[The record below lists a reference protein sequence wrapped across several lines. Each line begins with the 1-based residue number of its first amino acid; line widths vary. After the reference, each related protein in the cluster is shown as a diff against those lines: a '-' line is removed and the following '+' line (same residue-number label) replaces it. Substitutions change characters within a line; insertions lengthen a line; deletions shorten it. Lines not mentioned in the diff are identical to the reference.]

1 MLMKTIV
8 GITEELNFN
17 QLSKLDSFVML
28 YNKILHKLY
37 VDLFIKKLPIKEL
50 CPLYQAKYLISKRH
64 FDSIRKTLEGKV
76 SSILSLNKNYIIDT
90 KDKIK
95 SIEKDLSKQI
105 KTYNSY
111 KDKLKKENQL
121 SLIETNLKFKVHNK
135 IKYNRIRLDRL
146 NSKLKDLEEIK
157 NTGNVRLCFGSNK
170 LFRQQ
175 FLINSSNNLTQ
186 FKSHEQWYK
195 EFNYQRNK
203 EFTLIGSK
211 DKSAGNLNAQITYIK
226 DNLFNLKL
234 NINPHAE
241 KITDKYI
248 NLKFKLDY
256 EFNTLKQ
263 IINNNQIDD
272 KEIRQPLT
280 VTLIKQKTKHN
291 KDKYV
296 VSISFEKHLIKQTY
310 TSKTKGCIGV
320 DINQDHLAVVNLDN
334 KGNLLNIYTFN
345 YDLNGNKHQN
355 NNSISL
361 AVKELMKLSVELNKP
376 IVIEQL
382 DFIAKK
388 KSLKASNSQ
397 YIKNKNK
404 QLSSFAY
411 SKIIELIK
419 ARAEDNFIEVR
430 EVNPAYTSMIG
441 SIKYNNR
448 SRIDVHH
455 GAAICIGRKGLFNK
469 ITIIKV
475 LDKETKK
482 EVNKK
487 VIKEYKE
494 KRISS
499 RNRQIKSLVLPER
512 NGLSS
517 VVYWKEL
524 KENMVKDKQHE
535 RESSSNVASKSTSL
549 RQSNEPV
556 MNASVGTK
564 S

>member
-1 MLMKTIV
+1 MKTIV

-90 KDKIK
+90 RDKIK
-95 SIEKDLSKQI
+95 SIEKDLAKQT

-146 NSKLKDLEEIK
+146 NSKLKELEEIRD
-157 NTGNVRLCFGSNK
+157 TGNVRLCFGSNK

-248 NLKFKLDY
+248 NLTFKVDY
-256 EFNTLKQ
+256 EVNTLKQ
-263 IINNNQIDD
+263 IINNNQSKN
-272 KEIRQPLT
+272 KELWQALT
-280 VTLIKQKTKHN
+280 YKLIKQPNKSHN

-310 TSKTKGCIGV
+310 TSKDKGCLGV
-320 DINQDHLAVVNLDN
+320 DINQDHLAVSNLDN
-334 KGNLLNIYTFN
+334 KGNLLKIYTFN

-419 ARAEDNFIEVR
+419 SRAEDNYVEIR

-441 SIKYNNR
+441 SIKYSSR

-455 GAAICIGRKGLFNK
+455 AAAVCIGRKGLFSSN
-469 ITIIKV
+469 
-475 LDKETKK
+475 
-482 EVNKK
+482 
-487 VIKEYKE
+487 YKE

-499 RNRQIKSLVLPER
+499 RNRQIKSLVLPVR
-512 NGLSS
+512 NGLNS

-535 RESSSNVASKSTSL
+535 KESSSNVASKSTSL
-549 RQSNEPV
+549 GNSDMPV

>member
-1 MLMKTIV
+1 MKTIV

-76 SSILSLNKNYIIDT
+76 SSILALNKNYIQDT

-95 SIEKDLSKQI
+95 SIEKDLSKQT

-111 KDKLKKENQL
+111 KDKYKKEGKL

-135 IKYNRIRLDRL
+135 IVYNYIRLDRL
-146 NSKLKDLEEIK
+146 KAKLLKLEYIRD
-157 NTGNVRLCFGSNK
+157 TGNVRLCFGSNK

-175 FLINSSNNLTQ
+175 FNIGVNQNP
-186 FKSHEQWYK
+186 FKSHEQWYE

-211 DKSAGNLNAQITYIK
+211 DKSAGNLNAQITHIK

-234 NINPHAE
+234 NIHPHAN

-248 NLKFKLDY
+248 NLNFKIDY
-256 EFNTLKQ
+256 EVNTLIN
-263 IINNNQIDD
+263 IIKNNNGKN
-272 KEIRQPLT
+272 KELWQALT
-280 VTLIKQKTKHN
+280 YKLIKQKTKYN
-291 KDKYV
+291 RDKYV

-310 TSKTKGCIGV
+310 TSKNKGCIGV
-320 DINQDHLAVVNLDN
+320 DINQDHLAVSNLDN
-334 KGNLLNIYTFN
+334 KGNLLTIYTFN

-361 AVKELMKLSVELNKP
+361 AVKELMLLSTKLNKP
-376 IVIEQL
+376 IVIEEL
-382 DFIAKK
+382 DFSAKK
-388 KSLKASNSQ
+388 KNLKSGIN
-397 YIKNKNK
+397 KNRNK

-419 ARAEDNFIEVR
+419 ARAEDNYVDVR

-441 SIKYNNR
+441 SIKYSVR
-448 SRIDVHH
+448 SRISVHH

-469 ITIIKV
+469 EKTIKV
-475 LDKETKK
+475 LDKETNK

-499 RNRQIKSLVLPER
+499 RNRQIKSLVLPVR
-512 NGLSS
+512 NGLNS

-535 RESSSNVASKSTSL
+535 KESSSNVASKSTSL
-549 RQSNEPV
+549 GNSDMPV

>member
-1 MLMKTIV
+1 MKTIV
-8 GITEELNFN
+8 GITNSLTKNELS
-17 QLSKLDSFVML
+17 QLDSFVSL
-28 YNKILHKLY
+28 YNKISHKLY

-50 CPLYQAKYLISKRH
+50 CPLYQAKYSISKRH

-76 SSILSLNKNYIIDT
+76 SSILALNKNYILDT

-95 SIEKDLSKQI
+95 SIEKDLSKQT

-111 KDKLKKENQL
+111 KDKYKKEGKL

-135 IKYNRIRLDRL
+135 IVYNYIRLDRL
-146 NSKLKDLEEIK
+146 KAKLLKLEYIRD
-157 NTGNVRLCFGSNK
+157 TGNVRLCFGSNK

-175 FLINSSNNLTQ
+175 FNIGVNQNP
-186 FKSHEQWYK
+186 FKSHEQWYE

-211 DKSAGNLNAQITYIK
+211 DKSAGNLNAQITHIK

-234 NINPHAE
+234 NIHPHAN

-248 NLKFKLDY
+248 NLNFKIDY
-256 EFNTLKQ
+256 EVNTLIN
-263 IINNNQIDD
+263 IIKNNNGKN
-272 KEIRQPLT
+272 KELWQALT
-280 VTLIKQKTKHN
+280 YKLIKQKTKYN
-291 KDKYV
+291 RDKYV

-310 TSKTKGCIGV
+310 TSKNKGCIGV
-320 DINQDHLAVVNLDN
+320 DINQDHLAVSNLDN
-334 KGNLLNIYTFN
+334 KGNLLTIYTFN

-361 AVKELMKLSVELNKP
+361 AVKELMLLSTKLNKP
-376 IVIEQL
+376 IVIEEL
-382 DFIAKK
+382 DFSAKK
-388 KSLKASNSQ
+388 KNLKSGIN
-397 YIKNKNK
+397 KNRNK

-419 ARAEDNFIEVR
+419 ARAEDNYVDVR

-441 SIKYNNR
+441 SIKYSVR
-448 SRIDVHH
+448 SRISVHH

-469 ITIIKV
+469 EKTIKV
-475 LDKETKK
+475 LDKETNK

-524 KENMVKDKQHE
+524 KENMVKEKQHE

>member
-1 MLMKTIV
+1 MKTIV

-90 KDKIK
+90 RDKIK
-95 SIEKDLSKQI
+95 SIEKDLAKQT

-111 KDKLKKENQL
+111 KDKITKEGKL
-121 SLIETNLKFKVHNK
+121 SLIEHNLKKNLQQK
-135 IKYNRIRLDRL
+135 IQYNQQRLLKL
-146 NSKLKDLEEIK
+146 NNKLKDLEEIK

-211 DKSAGNLNAQITYIK
+211 DESAGNLNAQISHIK

-234 NINPHAE
+234 NIHPHAD
-241 KITDKYI
+241 KIINKYI
-248 NLKFKLDY
+248 NLTFKVDY
-256 EFNTLKQ
+256 EVNTLKQ
-263 IINNNQIDD
+263 IIVNNQSKN
-272 KEIRQPLT
+272 KELWQALT
-280 VTLIKQKTKHN
+280 YKLIKQPNKSHN

-310 TSKTKGCIGV
+310 TSKNKGCIGV
-320 DINQDHLAVVNLDN
+320 DINQDHLAVSNLDN
-334 KGNLLNIYTFN
+334 KGNLLSIYTYE

-361 AVKELMKLSVELNKP
+361 AVKELMLLSTKLNKP
-376 IVIEQL
+376 IVIEEL
-382 DFIAKK
+382 DFSAKK
-388 KSLKASNSQ
+388 KSLKARINKS
-397 YIKNKNK
+397 KNK

-441 SIKYNNR
+441 SVKYSLR

-455 GAAICIGRKGLFNK
+455 GAAMCIGRKGLFGSS
-469 ITIIKV
+469 
-475 LDKETKK
+475 
-482 EVNKK
+482 
-487 VIKEYKE
+487 YKE

-524 KENMVKDKQHE
+524 KENMVKEKQHE

>member
-1 MLMKTIV
+1 M
-8 GITEELNFN
+8 
-17 QLSKLDSFVML
+17 
-28 YNKILHKLY
+28 
-37 VDLFIKKLPIKEL
+37 
-50 CPLYQAKYLISKRH
+50 
-64 FDSIRKTLEGKV
+64 
-76 SSILSLNKNYIIDT
+76 
-90 KDKIK
+90 
-95 SIEKDLSKQI
+95 
-105 KTYNSY
+105 
-111 KDKLKKENQL
+111 KLKN
-121 SLIETNLKFKVHNK
+121 
-135 IKYNRIRLDRL
+135 
-146 NSKLKDLEEIK
+146 KLKDLEEIRD
-157 NTGNVRLCFGSNK
+157 TGNVRLCFGSNK

-186 FKSHEQWYK
+186 FKTHNDWYK

-211 DKSAGNLNAQITYIK
+211 DESAGNLNAQISHIK

-241 KITDKYI
+241 NITDKYI
-248 NLKFKLDY
+248 NLTFIINH
-256 EFNTLKQ
+256 EVNTLKQ
-263 IINNNQIDD
+263 IINNNQSKN
-272 KEIRQPLT
+272 KELWQALT
-280 VTLIKQKTKHN
+280 YKLIKQKTKHN

-310 TSKTKGCIGV
+310 TSKDKGCLGV
-320 DINQDHLAVVNLDN
+320 DINQDHLAVTNLDN
-334 KGNLLNIYTFN
+334 KGNLLTIYTFN
-345 YDLNGNKHQN
+345 YDLNGTKHQN

-361 AVKELMKLSVELNKP
+361 AVKELMLLSTKLNKP
-376 IVIEQL
+376 IVIEEL
-382 DFIAKK
+382 DFTAKK
-388 KSLKASNSQ
+388 KSLKAGINKS
-397 YIKNKNK
+397 KNK

-419 ARAEDNFIEVR
+419 ARAQDNYIEVR

-441 SIKYNNR
+441 SIKYSGR

-469 ITIIKV
+469 ITFIKV

-499 RNRQIKSLVLPER
+499 RNRQIKSLILPER

-549 RQSNEPV
+549 RQSDEPV
-556 MNASVGTK
+556 MKFNVISV
-564 S
+564 

>member
-1 MLMKTIV
+1 MKTIT
-8 GITEELNFN
+8 GITNSLTEN
-17 QLSKLDSFVML
+17 QLSQLDSFVSL
-28 YNKILHKLY
+28 YNKISHKLY
-37 VDLFIKKLPIKEL
+37 VDLFIKKLPIKKL
-50 CPLYQAKYLISKRH
+50 CPAYQTKYSINKRH
-64 FDSIRKTLEGKV
+64 FDSIRKILEGKV
-76 SSILSLNKNYIIDT
+76 SSILALNKNYIIDT

-95 SIEKDLSKQI
+95 TLEKNLAKQT

-111 KDKLKKENQL
+111 KDKITKNGKI
-121 SLIETNLKFKVHNK
+121 SLIEHNLKKNLNTK
-135 IKYNRIRLDRL
+135 IKYNQQRLDRL
-146 NSKLKDLEEIK
+146 NSKLKDLEEIRD
-157 NTGNVRLCFGSNK
+157 TGNVRLCFGSNK

-211 DKSAGNLNAQITYIK
+211 DESAGNLNAQISHIK

-248 NLKFKLDY
+248 NLTFKVDY
-256 EFNTLKQ
+256 EVNTLKQ
-263 IINNNQIDD
+263 IINNNQSKN
-272 KEIRQPLT
+272 KELWQALT
-280 VTLIKQKTKHN
+280 YKLIKQPNKSHN

-310 TSKTKGCIGV
+310 TSKDKGCLGV
-320 DINQDHLAVVNLDN
+320 DINQDHLAVSNLDN
-334 KGNLLNIYTFN
+334 KGNLLKIYTFN

-419 ARAEDNFIEVR
+419 SRAEDNYVEIR

-441 SIKYNNR
+441 SIKYSSR
-448 SRIDVHH
+448 SRVSVHH
-455 GAAICIGRKGLFNK
+455 SAAICIGRKGLFNK
-469 ITIIKV
+469 ITIVKV
-475 LDKETKK
+475 LNKETKK

-487 VIKEYKE
+487 VIKEYVE

-499 RNRQIKSLVLPER
+499 RNRQIKSLVLPVR
-512 NGLSS
+512 NGLNS

-535 RESSSNVASKSTSL
+535 KESSSNVASKSTSL
-549 RQSNEPV
+549 GNSDMPV

>member
-1 MLMKTIV
+1 MKTIV
-8 GITEELNFN
+8 GITNNLTEKELS
-17 QLSKLDSFVML
+17 QLDSFVSL
-28 YNKILHKLY
+28 YNKISHKLY
-37 VDLFIKKLPIKEL
+37 VDLFIKKLPVKDL
-50 CPLYQAKYLISKRH
+50 SPAYQAKYSISKRH

-90 KDKIK
+90 KNKIK
-95 SIEKDLSKQI
+95 SIEKDLSKQT

-111 KDKLKKENQL
+111 KDKYIKNNHQL
-121 SLIETNLKFKVHNK
+121 SLIEHNLKKNLYSK
-135 IKYNRIRLDRL
+135 IKYNQQRLL
-146 NSKLKDLEEIK
+146 KLKNKLKDLEEIRD
-157 NTGNVRLCFGSNK
+157 TGNVRLCFGSNK

-186 FKSHEQWYK
+186 FKTHNDWYK

-211 DKSAGNLNAQITYIK
+211 DESAGNLNAQISHIK

-241 KITDKYI
+241 NITDKYI
-248 NLKFKLDY
+248 NLTFIINH
-256 EFNTLKQ
+256 EVNTLKQ
-263 IINNNQIDD
+263 IINNNQSKN
-272 KEIRQPLT
+272 KELWQALT
-280 VTLIKQKTKHN
+280 YKLIKQKTKHN

-310 TSKTKGCIGV
+310 TSKDKGCLGV
-320 DINQDHLAVVNLDN
+320 DINQDHLAVTNLDN
-334 KGNLLNIYTFN
+334 KGNLLTIYTFN
-345 YDLNGNKHQN
+345 YDLNGTKHQN

-361 AVKELMKLSVELNKP
+361 AVKELMLLSTKLNKP
-376 IVIEQL
+376 IVIEEL
-382 DFIAKK
+382 DFTAKK
-388 KSLKASNSQ
+388 KSLKAGINKS
-397 YIKNKNK
+397 KNK

-419 ARAEDNFIEVR
+419 ARAEDNFIEIR
-430 EVNPAYTSMIG
+430 EVNPAYTSIIG
-441 SIKYNNR
+441 SIKYSIR

-455 GAAICIGRKGLFNK
+455 AAAICIGRKGLFNK
-469 ITIIKV
+469 P
-475 LDKETKK
+475 
-482 EVNKK
+482 N
-487 VIKEYKE
+487 KEYKE

-499 RNRQIKSLVLPER
+499 RNRQIKNLVLPVR

-535 RESSSNVASKSTSL
+535 MMSSSNVASKSTSL
-549 RQSNEPV
+549 RNSNEPV
-556 MNASVGTK
+556 MKFNVISV
-564 S
+564 

>member
-1 MLMKTIV
+1 MKTIV
-8 GITEELNFN
+8 GITNSLTKNELS
-17 QLSKLDSFVML
+17 QLDSFVSL
-28 YNKILHKLY
+28 YNKISHKLY
-37 VDLFIKKLPIKEL
+37 VDLFIKKLPIKDL
-50 CPLYQAKYLISKRH
+50 SPAYQDKFSINKRH

-76 SSILSLNKNYIIDT
+76 SSIISLNKNYILDT

-95 SIEKDLSKQI
+95 SIEKDLSKQT

-111 KDKLKKENQL
+111 KDKYKKEGKL

-135 IKYNRIRLDRL
+135 IVYNYIRLDRL
-146 NSKLKDLEEIK
+146 KAKLLKLEYIRD
-157 NTGNVRLCFGSNK
+157 TGNVRLCFGSNK

-175 FLINSSNNLTQ
+175 FNIGVNQNP
-186 FKSHEQWYK
+186 FKSHEQWYE

-211 DKSAGNLNAQITYIK
+211 DESAGNLNAQITHIK

-234 NINPHAE
+234 NIHPHAN

-248 NLKFKLDY
+248 NLNFKIDY
-256 EFNTLKQ
+256 EVNTLIN
-263 IINNNQIDD
+263 IIKNNNGKN
-272 KEIRQPLT
+272 KELWQALT
-280 VTLIKQKTKHN
+280 YKLIKQKTKYN
-291 KDKYV
+291 RDKYV

-320 DINQDHLAVVNLDN
+320 DINQDHLAVSNLDN
-334 KGNLLNIYTFN
+334 KGNLLSIYTYE

-361 AVKELMKLSVELNKP
+361 AVKELMLLSTKLNKP
-376 IVIEQL
+376 IVIEEL
-382 DFIAKK
+382 DFSSKK
-388 KSLKASNSQ
+388 KSLKARINKS
-397 YIKNKNK
+397 KNK

-441 SIKYNNR
+441 SVKYSLR

-455 GAAICIGRKGLFNK
+455 GAAMCIGRKGLFGSS
-469 ITIIKV
+469 
-475 LDKETKK
+475 
-482 EVNKK
+482 
-487 VIKEYKE
+487 YKE

-535 RESSSNVASKSTSL
+535 KESSSNVASKSTSL
-549 RQSNEPV
+549 GNSDMPV

>member
-1 MLMKTIV
+1 MKTIV
-8 GITEELNFN
+8 GITNNLTENELSQLDNFV
-17 QLSKLDSFVML
+17 SL
-28 YNKILHKLY
+28 YNKISHKLY
-37 VDLFIKKLPIKEL
+37 VDLFIKKLPIKQL
-50 CPLYQAKYLISKRH
+50 CPEYQTKYSINKRH
-64 FDSIRKTLEGKV
+64 FDSIKVFLEGKV
-76 SSILSLNKNYIIDT
+76 SSILSINKNYIQDT

-95 SIEKDLSKQI
+95 AIEKDLSKQT

-111 KDKLKKENQL
+111 KYKITKNGKI
-121 SLIETNLKFKVHNK
+121 SLIEHNLKKNLNTK
-135 IKYNRIRLDRL
+135 IKYNQQRLDRL
-146 NSKLKDLEEIK
+146 KNKLKELEKIRD
-157 NTGNVRLCFGSNK
+157 TGNVRLCFGSNK

-248 NLKFKLDY
+248 NLTFKVDY
-256 EFNTLKQ
+256 EVNTLKQ
-263 IINNNQIDD
+263 IINNNQSKN
-272 KEIRQPLT
+272 KELWQALT
-280 VTLIKQKTKHN
+280 YKLIKQPNKSHN

-310 TSKTKGCIGV
+310 TSKDKGCLGV
-320 DINQDHLAVVNLDN
+320 DINQDHLAVSNLDN
-334 KGNLLNIYTFN
+334 KGNLLKIYTFN

-419 ARAEDNFIEVR
+419 SRAEDNYVEIR

-441 SIKYNNR
+441 SIKYSSR

-455 GAAICIGRKGLFNK
+455 GAAMCIGRKGLFGSS
-469 ITIIKV
+469 
-475 LDKETKK
+475 
-482 EVNKK
+482 
-487 VIKEYKE
+487 YKE

-524 KENMVKDKQHE
+524 KENMVKEKQHE

>member
-1 MLMKTIV
+1 MKTIV

-90 KDKIK
+90 RDKIK
-95 SIEKDLSKQI
+95 SIEKDLAKQT

-121 SLIETNLKFKVHNK
+121 SHIETNLKFKVHNK

-146 NSKLKDLEEIK
+146 NSKLKELEEIRD
-157 NTGNVRLCFGSNK
+157 TGNVRLCFGSNK

-175 FLINSSNNLTQ
+175 FNIGINQNP
-186 FKSHEQWYK
+186 FKSHEQWYE

-203 EFTLIGSK
+203 QFTFVGSRT
-211 DKSAGNLNAQITYIK
+211 DACGNYNAQITHIK

-234 NINPHAE
+234 NIHPHAD
-241 KITDKYI
+241 KLTDKYI
-248 NLKFKLDY
+248 NLTFTINY
-256 EFNTLKQ
+256 EINTLKK
-263 IINNNQIDD
+263 IIVNNNQIND

-334 KGNLLNIYTFN
+334 KGNLLNIDTFN
-345 YDLNGNKHQN
+345 YDLNGTKHQN

-361 AVKELMKLSVELNKP
+361 AVKDLIKLSVELNKP
-376 IVIEQL
+376 IVIEEL
-382 DFIAKK
+382 DFSAKK
-388 KSLKASNSQ
+388 KSLKASNNK
-397 YIKNKNK
+397 YIKSKNK

-419 ARAEDNFIEVR
+419 ARAEDNFIEVK
-430 EVNPAYTSMIG
+430 EVNPAYTSLIG
-441 SIKYNNR
+441 RIKYSVR
-448 SRIDVHH
+448 SRISVHH

-499 RNRQIKSLVLPER
+499 RNRQIKSLILPVR

-524 KENMVKDKQHE
+524 KENMVKEKQHE

>member
-1 MLMKTIV
+1 MKTIV
-8 GITEELNFN
+8 GITNNLTSN
-17 QLSKLDSFVML
+17 QLSQLDSFVSL
-28 YNKILHKLY
+28 YNKISHKLY
-37 VDLFIKKLPIKEL
+37 VDLFIKKLSIKDL
-50 CPLYQAKYLISKRH
+50 CPLYQAKYSISKRH

-95 SIEKDLSKQI
+95 SLEKDLSKQT

-111 KDKLKKENQL
+111 KDKIIKNGKLN
-121 SLIETNLKFKVHNK
+121 LIEHNLKNNLNTK
-135 IKYNRIRLDRL
+135 IKYNQQRLLKL
-146 NSKLKDLEEIK
+146 NFKLKELEEIK

-186 FKSHEQWYK
+186 FKSHEQWY
-195 EFNYQRNK
+195 EEWVYNRNK

-211 DKSAGNLNAQITYIK
+211 DESAGNLNAQISHIK

-234 NINPHAE
+234 NIHPHAD

-248 NLKFKLDY
+248 NLTFKVDY
-256 EFNTLKQ
+256 EIETLKQ
-263 IINNNQIDD
+263 IIVNNNGKN
-272 KEIRQPLT
+272 KELWQALT
-280 VTLIKQKTKHN
+280 YKLIKQPNKSPN

-296 VSISFEKHLIKQTY
+296 VSISFEKHLIKKTY
-310 TSKTKGCIGV
+310 TSKNKGCLGV
-320 DINQDHLAVVNLDN
+320 DINQDHLAVSNLDN
-334 KGNLLNIYTFN
+334 KGNLLTIYTFN
-345 YDLNGNKHQN
+345 YDLNGTKHQN

-361 AVKELMKLSVELNKP
+361 AVKELIKLSVDLNKP

-382 DFIAKK
+382 DFSAKK
-388 KSLKASNSQ
+388 KSLKASNNQ
-397 YIKNKNK
+397 YIKSKNK

-419 ARAEDNFIEVR
+419 ARAEDNYIEVR
-430 EVNPAYTSMIG
+430 EVNPAYTSIIG
-441 SIKYNNR
+441 SIKYNVR
-448 SRIDVHH
+448 SRIDVHD
-455 GAAICIGRKGLFNK
+455 GAAMCIGRKGLFNK
-469 ITIIKV
+469 P
-475 LDKETKK
+475 
-482 EVNKK
+482 N
-487 VIKEYKE
+487 KEYKE

-499 RNRQIKSLVLPER
+499 RNRQIKSLVLPVR

-524 KENMVKDKQHE
+524 KENMVKDKQHG
-535 RESSSNVASKSTSL
+535 RESRLKPASKSTSL
-549 RQSNEPV
+549 GNSNEPV